1 MTVKQLYIDAT
12 EALNL
17 NIVISGH
24 VRAEGYIASYEFPSI
39 DSNQRRGFLNK
50 ISTLYRMERVKSSL
64 MNMMQD
70 DQSRSSKYAVAT
82 VPAISLLMALAVC
95 LSPNC
100 REREGESSSEDKVT
114 WWGDHFPRHI
124 CDIRVPGLYLKPE
137 AGVLRCNFRWTTLS
151 ELGVVVREI
160 H

>member
-1 MTVKQLYIDAT
+1 MTIKQLYIDST

-17 NIVISGH
+17 NVVISEC
-24 VRAEGYIASYEFPSI
+24 VRSEGYIASYEFPSI
-39 DSNQRRGFLNK
+39 DSNQRRGFLK
-50 ISTLYRMERVKSSL
+50 EVSTLYRMERVKSSL

-95 LSPNC
+95 LSLNC
-100 REREGESSSEDKVT
+100 GEREGKSSSGDKVT

-124 CDIRVPGLYLKPE
+124 HDSRVPGSYLTP
-137 AGVLRCNFRWTTLS
+137 
-151 ELGVVVREI
+151 
-160 H
+160 

>member
-17 NIVISGH
+17 NIVISWC
-24 VRAEGYIASYEFPSI
+24 VRTEGYIASYEFPRI
-39 DSNQRRGFLNK
+39 DSNQRRGFLK
-50 ISTLYRMERVKSSL
+50 EISTLYRMERVKSSL

-95 LSPNC
+95 LSLNC
-100 REREGESSSEDKVT
+100 REREGKSSSEDKVT
-114 WWGDHFPRHI
+114 WWGDYFPRHI
-124 CDIRVPGLYLKPE
+124 HDI
-137 AGVLRCNFRWTTLS
+137 
-151 ELGVVVREI
+151 
-160 H
+160 